1 MITKYVAMGFG
12 VALLAPG
19 EVKPLVPKRGQPAL
33 TWRDVSTLFGHEDLV
48 LVQRKGR
55 FVLPHVKV
63 FRELVERSFQVV

>member
-1 MITKYVAMGFG
+1 
-12 VALLAPG
+12 
-19 EVKPLVPKRGQPAL
+19 VKPLVPKRGQPAL